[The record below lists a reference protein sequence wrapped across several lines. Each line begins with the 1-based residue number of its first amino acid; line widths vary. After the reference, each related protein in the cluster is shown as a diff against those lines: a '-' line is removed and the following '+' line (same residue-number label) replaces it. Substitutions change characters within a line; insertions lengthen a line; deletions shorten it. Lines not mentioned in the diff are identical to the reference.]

1 MTRSRISDRRGPG
14 HFANTAGRLMLCAGI
29 AVTLAAGSANAG
41 GNVAAGETKA
51 AVCAACHGAGGNAP
65 ISPEYPRLAGQH
77 ADYLQNALHDYQKG
91 ARKDPIMSAQ
101 AEKLTPQDILD
112 LTVYFAS
119 QPGSLATKY

>member
-1 MTRSRISDRRGPG
+1 
-14 HFANTAGRLMLCAGI
+14 
-29 AVTLAAGSANAG
+29 
-41 GNVAAGETKA
+41 
-51 AVCAACHGAGGNAP
+51 VCAACHGAGGNAP